1 MSITKEQTKTGT
13 HPQFFILITVFFF
26 WGFVAASNGIFIPF
40 CKTHF
45 NLNQFQSQLIDTAFY
60 GAYYI
65 GSLLLYIFS
74 VASGIDILN
83 KIGYK
88 NGIILGLTIS
98 IIGALCMIPA
108 VNAGSFGLILGA
120 FFVVALGFSL
130 QQTAAQPFAI
140 ALGSPESGAHRLNM
154 AGGLNSFGTTIGP
167 LVVSFLLFGN
177 VAEGAGASADIK
189 SINSLY
195 LILAG
200 VFGLVAIIFAVSKL
214 PRVTTDEKFEK
225 TTKATN
231 SLLVMTALVGVVILL
246 GLFTEISSLALISLT
261 IIGVLVILFVSYTSA
276 IKNSDGWGAIKFPQL
291 ILGMIG
297 IFIYVGTEVTIQSNM
312 GALLKLPEF
321 GGLDESHISH
331 FISLYWGSMMI
342 GRWIGAISVFNLSKN
357 SKIIATILVPL
368 LAFAVILGVNM
379 LRGTDVSDLY
389 IYVLCIGVLIA
400 VMFWGEEKPTKT
412 LLAVSVLGVI
422 AMLLGLFTTG
432 KVAVFAFISG
442 GLCCSVMWSCIFAL
456 SVVGLGKYTSQGSAF
471 LIMMILGG
479 ALIPPFQGGLADV
492 PAIGIHWSYIVPI
505 VGFLYLAWFAIRVKG
520 ILKSQGMDF
529 DKPMSGGH

>member
-1 MSITKEQTKTGT
+1 MSVTTQKSQTGT
-13 HPQFFILITVFFF
+13 QPQFFILIMVFFF

-65 GSLLLYIFS
+65 GSLLLYLFS

-83 KIGYK
+83 RIGYK
-88 NGIILGLTIS
+88 NGIILGLGIS
-98 IIGALCMIPA
+98 IAGALCMIPA
-108 VNAGSFGLILGA
+108 VNVGSFGFILGA
-120 FFVVALGFSL
+120 FFIVALGFSL

-140 ALGSPESGAHRLNM
+140 ALGSPETGSHRLNM
-154 AGGLNSFGTTIGP
+154 AGGVNSFGTTIGP

-177 VAEGAGASADIK
+177 VAEGASAGADIK

-200 VFGLVAIIFAVSKL
+200 VFALVAVIFMVSKL
-214 PRVTTDEKFEK
+214 PRVTSDEKFEK

-231 SLLVMTALVGVVILL
+231 SLLMMTALLGVVILL
-246 GLFTEISSLALISLT
+246 GLFTDINRLALISIT
-261 IIGVLVILFVSYTSA
+261 ILGVLVILFLSYNSA
-276 IKNSDGWGAIKFPQL
+276 TKNSEGWGAIKFPQL
-291 ILGMIG
+291 ILGMIA
-297 IFIYVGTEVTIQSNM
+297 IFIYVGVEVTIQSNM

-321 GGLDESHISH
+321 GGLDESKISH

-342 GRWIGAISVFNLSKN
+342 GRWIGSISVFNLSKTP
-357 SKIIATILVPL
+357 KIIATILVPL
-368 LAFAVILGVNM
+368 IAFAIILGVNM

-389 IYVLCIGVLIA
+389 IYVICISVLIL
-400 VMFWGEEKPTKT
+400 VMFWGQEKPTKT
-412 LLAVSVLGVI
+412 LLGVSVMGII
-422 AMLLGLFTTG
+422 AMLIGLFTSG
-432 KVAVFAFISG
+432 KLAIFAFISG
-442 GLCCSVMWSCIFAL
+442 GLCCSVMWPCIFAL

-479 ALIPPFQGGLADV
+479 ALIPPFQGGLADL
-492 PAIGIHWSYIVPI
+492 PSIGIHWSYIVA
-505 VGFLYLAWFAIRVKG
+505 VVCFVYLAWFAIRVQG
-520 ILKSQGMDF
+520 ILKAQGIDF